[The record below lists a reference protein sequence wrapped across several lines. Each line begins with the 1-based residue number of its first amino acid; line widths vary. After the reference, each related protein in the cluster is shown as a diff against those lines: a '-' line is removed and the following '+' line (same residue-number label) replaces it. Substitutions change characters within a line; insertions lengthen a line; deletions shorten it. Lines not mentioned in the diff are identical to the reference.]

1 MPRYFTES
9 ICGRW
14 IFSWT
19 GGHVS
24 FFKMKVTLTD
34 LVSFA
39 FIRHFL
45 SHNWISRKCN
55 CNLCEA
61 IAGFS
66 CAVRTTVSLANVAVV
81 LSSVVA
87 RSAVYR
93 R

>member
-1 MPRYFTES
+1 
-9 ICGRW
+9 
-14 IFSWT
+14 
-19 GGHVS
+19 V
-24 FFKMKVTLTD
+24 KVTGAN

-39 FIRHFL
+39 SIRHFF
-45 SHNWISRKCN
+45 SHNWMSRKCN

-66 CAVRTTVSLANVAVV
+66 CAVRTRVSSAKVAVV
-81 LSSVVA
+81 LSSVVG